1 MLPPHLW
8 RHPLTS
14 ALTPLTF
21 LLYISFAVSSLS
33 QYLDTPCTTHLH
45 YLPGTKNH
53 KLTLVGINTTI
64 TSYSDSDWAS
74 QIHCHSISGFAFFI
88 GMGIVSW
95 RLKKQPIVTLSSTKA
110 EYVTLMH
117 CSKDIIWIHKL
128 LIDFSTILPT
138 TLPMTLYCDNQGMLH
153 LSKDST
159 FHCPTNNMIVDTFTK
174 PLACFKLKKFCQL
187 LSVLWSHA
195 ILEGECLYLP
205 HGQCLYGTKHHHLP
219 SPNYI
224 STFCPH
230 HFLP

>member
-117 CSKDIIWIHKL
+117 CSKDIIWIRKL
-128 LIDFSTILPT
+128 LVDFSTIFPT

-159 FHCPTNNMIVDTFTK
+159 FHCPTNNLIVDTFTK
-174 PLACFKLKKFCQL
+174 PLACFKKILPASQCSLKPCN
-187 LSVLWSHA
+187 S
-195 ILEGECLYLP
+195 
-205 HGQCLYGTKHHHLP
+205 
-219 SPNYI
+219 
-224 STFCPH
+224 
-230 HFLP
+230 